1 MLEKTAGRPLDS
13 LNRQPQSRSCM
24 QCQTER
30 ALGIAH
36 IYASSR
42 KSWTGTNGSSMM
54 SFTMAPIS
62 HYVYGRTTPAPEVP
76 REHKS
81 EQNKQEPINTQKAKG
96 TARERQTAM
105 VGRARAKE
113 AHPQS
118 RKMPRQPRARV
129 QIRSCAIIAL
139 YGGVLLLAP
148 THRAHKAGED
158 QGGPHFSPVWDDNT
172 RD

>member
-1 MLEKTAGRPLDS
+1 
-13 LNRQPQSRSCM
+13 M

-30 ALGIAH
+30 ALIIAH

-62 HYVYGRTTPAPEVP
+62 HYVYIRTTPAPEVP
-76 REHKS
+76 RKQKS
-81 EQNKQEPINTQKAKG
+81 ELKRQEPINTQKAKG
-96 TARERQTAM
+96 KARERQKAM

-129 QIRSCAIIAL
+129 QIRSRGIIAL
-139 YGGVLLLAP
+139 YGVLLPAP
-148 THRAHKAGED
+148 THGVNKGGQHK
-158 QGGPHFSPVWDDNT
+158 GGQRCSPVWEDNT
-172 RD
+172 RDYFR

>member
-1 MLEKTAGRPLDS
+1 
-13 LNRQPQSRSCM
+13 M
-24 QCQTER
+24 QGQTER

-42 KSWTGTNGSSMM
+42 KPWTGKNGSSMM

-62 HYVYGRTTPAPEVP
+62 HYVYLRTTPEPEVP
-76 REHKS
+76 RKLES
-81 EQNKQEPINTQKAKG
+81 ELKREEPISTQKAKG
-96 TARERQTAM
+96 KARERQKAM

-129 QIRSCAIIAL
+129 QIRSGAIIAL

-148 THRAHKAGED
+148 PRGGRKAVED
-158 QGGPHFSPVWDDNT
+158 HFGNDNT